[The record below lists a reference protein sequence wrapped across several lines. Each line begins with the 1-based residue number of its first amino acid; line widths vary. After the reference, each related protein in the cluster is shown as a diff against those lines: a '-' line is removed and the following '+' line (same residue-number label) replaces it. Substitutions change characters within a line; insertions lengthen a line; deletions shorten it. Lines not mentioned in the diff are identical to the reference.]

1 MVQVE
6 CAFRRL
12 DRKEDL
18 VVEGKWK
25 PIIAKRNIQA
35 EKEAEAHSDA
45 EGQRAESNEEQGVEA
60 G

>member
-6 CAFRRL
+6 CAFSRL
-12 DRKEDL
+12 DQKEDL

-25 PIIAKRNIQA
+25 PITADRKIQA

-45 EGQRAESNEEQGVEA
+45 EGQLAEGNEEQGVEA